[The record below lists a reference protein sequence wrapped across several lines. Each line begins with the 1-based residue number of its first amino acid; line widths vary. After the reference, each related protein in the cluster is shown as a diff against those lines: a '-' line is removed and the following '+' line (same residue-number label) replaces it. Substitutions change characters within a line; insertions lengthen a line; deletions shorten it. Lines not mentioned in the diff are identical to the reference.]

1 MRDSWPS
8 IWRKLFV
15 PFSSSFFYSAQAPAR
30 QKEKR
35 GTASSAALLPLFISA
50 FFCAGLLPV
59 AGVLRIRLG
68 CPCMRRAGA
77 LYRPT
82 GRRLLSGL
90 QFIVTA
96 LILFEEEL
104 ILSALLRNH
113 FAFKHTSS
121 VWPELPFLFSG
132 SYLIVPVSGSCL
144 RGSRQRIPSSKN

>member
-1 MRDSWPS
+1 M
-8 IWRKLFV
+8 IAGFMAEYLAQA
-15 PFSSSFFYSAQAPAR
+15 PFFSSFFLF
-30 QKEKR
+30 
-35 GTASSAALLPLFISA
+35 GASSSSTKRKKRYGEQCSVASSFYFG

-59 AGVLRIRLG
+59 AGVLQIRLG

-121 VWPELPFLFSG
+121 VWPELQL
-132 SYLIVPVSGSCL
+132 
-144 RGSRQRIPSSKN
+144 